1 MTIITAII
9 TDGIQFADDP
19 IGKPSVERKK
29 RVEGQ
34 RRGPIIRKEKKKMIR
49 IRKFATTSATVA
61 LAILGASSVAFAE
74 EATGYAAG
82 GASGIIALSSAL
94 AIAISAFGAALG
106 QGKAVAKAM
115 ESIGRNPNSA
125 DRIQTP
131 MIIGLALMEALAIYG
146 LIIAFIL
153 SGKF

>member
-1 MTIITAII
+1 MN
-9 TDGIQFADDP
+9 
-19 IGKPSVERKK
+19 
-29 RVEGQ
+29 
-34 RRGPIIRKEKKKMIR
+34 R
-49 IRKFATTSATVA
+49 IMKFAATSAAVA
-61 LAILGASSVAFAE
+61 LATLGASSMAFAE
-74 EATGYAAG
+74 EAAG
-82 GASGIIALSSAL
+82 GAGMGGNGIIALSSAL
-94 AIAISAFGAALG
+94 AIALSAFGAALG

>member
-1 MTIITAII
+1 MNRIT
-9 TDGIQFADDP
+9 
-19 IGKPSVERKK
+19 
-29 RVEGQ
+29 
-34 RRGPIIRKEKKKMIR
+34 
-49 IRKFATTSATVA
+49 KFVATSAAVA
-61 LAILGASSVAFAE
+61 LATLGASTMAFAE
-74 EATGYAAG
+74 EAAG
-82 GASGIIALSSAL
+82 GAGMGGNGIIALSSAL
-94 AIAISAFGAALG
+94 AIALSAFGAALG

>member
-1 MTIITAII
+1 MNRMA
-9 TDGIQFADDP
+9 
-19 IGKPSVERKK
+19 
-29 RVEGQ
+29 
-34 RRGPIIRKEKKKMIR
+34 
-49 IRKFATTSATVA
+49 KFVAMGAAVVVAT
-61 LAILGASSVAFAE
+61 LGGSTMAFAE
-74 EATGYAAG
+74 EAAGAAG
-82 GASGIIALSSAL
+82 SSGIIALSSAL
-94 AIAISAFGAALG
+94 AIALSAFGAALG

>member
-1 MTIITAII
+1 M
-9 TDGIQFADDP
+9 
-19 IGKPSVERKK
+19 
-29 RVEGQ
+29 
-34 RRGPIIRKEKKKMIR
+34 MNR
-49 IRKFATTSATVA
+49 IRKLATVSATVA
-61 LAILGASSVAFAE
+61 LATVGASTLAFAE
-74 EATGYAAG
+74 EAAAG
-82 GASGIIALSSAL
+82 AAASTSGMIALSSAL
-94 AIAISAFGAALG
+94 AIALSAFGAALG

>member
-1 MTIITAII
+1 MNRI
-9 TDGIQFADDP
+9 
-19 IGKPSVERKK
+19 KK
-29 RVEGQ
+29 YLTVS
-34 RRGPIIRKEKKKMIR
+34 
-49 IRKFATTSATVA
+49 FVTTVGM
-61 LAILGASSVAFAE
+61 LGVSSVAFAE
-74 EATGYAAG
+74 EAASTGGSTA
-82 GASGIIALSSAL
+82 GIIALSSAL

-106 QGKAVAKAM
+106 QGQAVAKAM